1 MTKIIID
8 TVVLRVMSFAHPQGI
23 EVLLD
28 AINVSCGRFPTEVY
42 NRDEDSLPLEANEE
56 ELSELARG
64 LRYAQRRIQQLPPT
78 ESRRFQSW
86 LKNAEQLNHHFDRGS
101 LVVEI
106 LTVEELYKREIL
118 QTNYPQL
125 GKGEVACLVLAQ
137 RYQVQAVFL
146 SSDDKACEVAKD
158 LKIPHL
164 TLPDILEAWV
174 QTKKPPQAEF
184 DTLIQGMANAQ
195 FRLKRSFEERLRQR
209 L

>member
-1 MTKIIID
+1 MTQIIID

-23 EVLLD
+23 EILLD

-42 NRDEDSLPLEANEE
+42 NRDEDSLPLEANDE

-78 ESRRFQSW
+78 ESRRFQTW
-86 LKNAEQLNHHFDRGS
+86 LKNAEQLDQHFHRGN

-106 LTVEELYKREIL
+106 LTVEELYKREML

-125 GKGEVACLVLAQ
+125 GKGETACLVLAQ

-146 SSDDKACEVAKD
+146 SSDDKACEVAKA

-174 QTKKPPQAEF
+174 QTKKPLQEELN
-184 DTLIQGMANAQ
+184 TLTEGMANAQ
-195 FRLKRSFEERLRQR
+195 FRLKRSFVEQLRQQ

>member
-1 MTKIIID
+1 MTQIIID

-23 EVLLD
+23 EILLD

-42 NRDEDSLPLEANEE
+42 NRDEDSLPLEANDE

-64 LRYAQRRIQQLPPT
+64 LRYAQRRIQQLPLT
-78 ESRRFQSW
+78 ESRRFQTW
-86 LKNAEQLNHHFDRGS
+86 LKNAEQLNQHFDRGS

-174 QTKKPPQAEF
+174 QTKKPPQAELN
-184 DTLIQGMANAQ
+184 TLIEGMANAQ
-195 FRLKRSFEERLRQR
+195 FSLKRSFEEQLRQR